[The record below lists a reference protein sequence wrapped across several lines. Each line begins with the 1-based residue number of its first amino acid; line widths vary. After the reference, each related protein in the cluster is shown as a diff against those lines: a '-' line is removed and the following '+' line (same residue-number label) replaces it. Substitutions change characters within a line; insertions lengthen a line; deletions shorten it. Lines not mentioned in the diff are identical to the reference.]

1 MGNGKWQ
8 ILDGSRLKLIA
19 VFTMVLDHVGVL
31 LFTEVSIF
39 RILGR
44 LSYPIFAFMIAE
56 GCRYTRN
63 KLRHFLMIFA
73 VGAVCQ
79 AVYCFV
85 SERIVLNILLTFAC
99 SVLLIYALQS
109 AYGAENEWK
118 KALWATA
125 FAAVFLGVYAL
136 GQLVVI
142 DYGFWGVMTPVL
154 VSFGM
159 LLQLPHW
166 GLVLIL
172 GVGLA
177 LLGTEYVSVQN
188 YAFLALPLLLLYNGK
203 PGKHRMKYFFYIF
216 YPAHLAVLQGIVW
229 LVR

>member
-1 MGNGKWQ
+1 MGNSKWQ

-31 LFTEVSIF
+31 LFPEVSIF

-85 SERIVLNILLTFAC
+85 SERIVLNILLTFSC
-99 SVLLIYALQS
+99 SVLLIYALQG

-118 KALWATA
+118 KALW
-125 FAAVFLGVYAL
+125 LRSL
-136 GQLVVI
+136 RR
-142 DYGFWGVMTPVL
+142 GFWACTHW
-154 VSFGM
+154 VS
-159 LLQLPHW
+159 LW
-166 GLVLIL
+166 
-172 GVGLA
+172 
-177 LLGTEYVSVQN
+177 
-188 YAFLALPLLLLYNGK
+188 
-203 PGKHRMKYFFYIF
+203 
-216 YPAHLAVLQGIVW
+216 
-229 LVR
+229 